1 MKLYVKSKQCI
12 GKNAQ
17 KYNEKTGKNKQ
28 KMRLQDRK

>member
-17 KYNEKTGKNKQ
+17 KYNEKIIENQ
-28 KMRLQDRK
+28 ALRKLK